1 MSIKEQLIN
10 KLLIK
15 YKEMSNVA
23 KVSIWAFVAS
33 VMQKGLSVMLTPY
46 FTRVQSTE
54 EYAQYALFQSWEGI
68 LQIFIT
74 LNVFNYATNT
84 AFITYEEDK
93 NEFIISA
100 QSFVGLLSLVG
111 IAVYY
116 LLNICFNS
124 FMGFPNHISL
134 MMFGELFFL
143 SAYNLWI
150 QKMRHEFNYRS
161 LAVVSIIYV
170 LLGPFWE
177 WACVHILNQMYGRI
191 YGLVIT
197 RLLIGIII
205 LLVNIKDAGKCFSS
219 KYWTY
224 IIKYCLPLIP
234 HFLSTQILSR
244 IDRIMIDKMCGTS
257 EVAFYSLAY
266 SLSMLM
272 TIVSES
278 ILNSYIP
285 YTYQCIKSGL
295 YKKIKESSVVLVM
308 VVAGM
313 NLLLTLFAPEIIRI
327 FAPKE
332 YLEAIYVI
340 PAVSASVYYA
350 FLYNLFA
357 NIEYYYGKT
366 KYVAVASLGAAVTNF
381 VLNYIFI
388 PKFGYYV
395 AGYTTLIS
403 YVLYALGHYLF
414 MRKVLKECMHG
425 INPYSPKTLLII
437 SIIFTCVSLI
447 VIPFY
452 NFCFLRYGVVIII
465 LTILIGKR
473 DKWIVFFKKT
483 KAGM

>member
-224 IIKYCLPLIP
+224 IIKFCLPLIP

-244 IDRIMIDKMCGTS
+244 IDRIMD
-257 EVAFYSLAY
+257 
-266 SLSMLM
+266 
-272 TIVSES
+272 
-278 ILNSYIP
+278 
-285 YTYQCIKSGL
+285 
-295 YKKIKESSVVLVM
+295 
-308 VVAGM
+308 
-313 NLLLTLFAPEIIRI
+313 R
-327 FAPKE
+327 
-332 YLEAIYVI
+332 
-340 PAVSASVYYA
+340 
-350 FLYNLFA
+350 
-357 NIEYYYGKT
+357 
-366 KYVAVASLGAAVTNF
+366 
-381 VLNYIFI
+381 
-388 PKFGYYV
+388 
-395 AGYTTLIS
+395 
-403 YVLYALGHYLF
+403 
-414 MRKVLKECMHG
+414 
-425 INPYSPKTLLII
+425 
-437 SIIFTCVSLI
+437 
-447 VIPFY
+447 
-452 NFCFLRYGVVIII
+452 
-465 LTILIGKR
+465 
-473 DKWIVFFKKT
+473 
-483 KAGM
+483 